1 MIYAEDSNALSWD
14 TDWSAYPD
22 PMYTFYEFL
31 STIPLHAKKEL
42 FRSIDRV
49 LGNNALPTVFVTSS
63 QMRWAV
69 AVIRLG
75 MQLPIEDIDIIDSA
89 FKKYSDMIFVLHRLK
104 FKDVALES
112 VPKESTLSDY
122 AALEVL
128 TRPSILFNPRL
139 FFESD
144 LPCYQEKSSI
154 GVLDVGTVTESF
166 VLKTSKNDRVE
177 ALPDTSTS
185 YPTSPNLDETS
196 GPGGDSLGR
205 LHGVS
210 SAATI
215 LSGQQKSVE
224 QLQSA
229 QGGVHGARPPHSKSQ
244 TLKALDLWDK
254 YVVFLAHVLRVY
266 STMMRGLQPLVSQNV
281 LVSIFQNIT
290 LVIDMILS
298 QGGSNP
304 RLEPWRK
311 RYRAIMGAELWDATW
326 AKIGDRLETPAIKLL
341 LDVWGRLI
349 SMHRVAEDQLL
360 TNVRYWLHRDRVVEV
375 WMLVINQ
382 ISKRVIRAH
391 YPHDL
396 SIGTDKIRVHLAD
409 FSMTTTSSDRDAKFI
424 LLAFSSTIVDY
435 NTFTSHGYYTYAC
448 EVCNIV
454 ERILAINKVIVVD
467 GVQYAQAPPT
477 ANYILYYFGDI
488 LFSMA
493 MRDYI
498 PSREYII
505 AKQRVIAVLVR
516 VLTLEE
522 QSDDKILP
530 ENRTRI
536 LQALDKTITKNHETQ
551 AILPVVPMLLKNSA
565 HVRPFIPKL
574 FDLVCHVLPKEHH
587 ATLILEECTLRHC
600 AYEAMSGLTAFVGY
614 YHHLKQSEMI
624 ADAKKQLCKHLKM
637 QISNIVERAKPDEAC
652 QALKKLIRRINRCAV
667 KKSAQ
672 EDPIFEGYMRFI
684 FQTLLLSV
692 ATETDANNMQFATC
706 IIINF
711 LYQYSRYSPGY
722 VEVFVHFYID
732 QLAATKSDQMGIV
745 YSYGL
750 MQTALVTWT
759 GALSKLQLKRTT
771 STIVDA
777 LADCDKNL
785 HRYASWSPYHQM
797 FISSL
802 RCLTSWI
809 SVLPGS
815 KLLAPETLNK
825 LVALLTRCNNFIN
838 CAGPKDHS
846 ANSKHRLRLQLVTSN
861 IEEGTVD
868 SSVDPLNSNNNY
880 NESVSEENSTL
891 NITAFTMLGIFGK
904 SVKVAQPE
912 FVDKDGCK
920 KTNTLSKTLY
930 RTLYTTIAVFSSTIL
945 RGMDTAQHYS
955 KHAPTD
961 VLTIRQAIDRVPLPE
976 TKVILKDFSSQLVSK
991 LDGYVPTSIRFFSVF
1006 HRAIYTVINFRRF
1019 ENGMWSDAVIFTT
1032 SRYTGGSKQWLA
1044 FPSMPTSKTLM
1055 PAQPDD
1061 LQLSTDDMSD
1071 SLPWIRLGYEVMY
1084 PATVKKKLQ
1093 FADVHESMRGIKPQ
1107 VDDDSEQAIEHETAE
1122 DFKRLHGSREVP
1134 DIKFVP
1140 AQPPKQ
1146 LPRGNTYDR
1155 PTYVAF
1161 FGIDFSLL
1169 NIAEPIL
1176 RELDKLDDLDRPFSA
1191 NTGII
1196 YLQSPDSLSTK
1207 RDICKG
1213 PLRGTSH
1220 EFSHFLSMLNHQ
1232 QLSPIEM
1239 VKRHSDV
1246 PLLRYVFGIKGF
1258 KVCYN
1263 LAPNLSA
1270 LISGKK
1276 MCAEDNREF
1285 YELLCERGIAVMWF
1299 DSHPGILDT
1308 DLAWQFID
1316 RVQSYPVQ
1324 PQRQFYDE
1332 EYLQTGTQSRAS
1344 SAQPEASE
1352 PLHDLSEN
1360 RSQSAGIYSTRF
1372 YTPPERKPGLI
1383 KRAIHQRR
1391 DQRSPNRESQV
1402 TRSNS
1407 EPGSAPSTKSRSRVS
1422 KSTWLQGYTGS
1433 TLAGIPTTTGVN
1445 RPRDASQG
1453 PKAFPSLNI
1462 RYATGSPQGA
1472 KFHERHS
1479 KGKRAMADI
1488 SKEKSTESM
1497 CTFSAPNPQDPHQSS
1512 APGDERTHENTDAKN
1527 SESKVRII
1535 ICLAPVVSTRGRLIK
1550 IAVSATGGSDK
1561 LNQDFIRMTG
1571 PLMSNMV
1578 VEAKDIAYIL
1588 SATILDTSANMASL
1602 RGEDFSMV
1610 YKRMEMIKHI
1620 IEKYSIKHESVESV
1634 HKFMFPVGTSGVQ
1647 STFHINPGTDS
1658 RVD

>member
-49 LGNNALPTVFVTSS
+49 LGNNALPTVFATSS

-75 MQLPIEDIDIIDSA
+75 MQLPTEDIDIIDSA

-112 VPKESTLSDY
+112 VAKESTLSDY

-144 LPCYQEKSSI
+144 LPCYQESCSTDAM
-154 GVLDVGTVTESF
+154 DVGAATESF
-166 VLKTSKNDRVE
+166 VLKTSKNERAV
-177 ALPDTSTS
+177 ALPDTSAS
-185 YPTSPNLDETS
+185 YPNSPNLDETS
-196 GPGGDSLGR
+196 GFGGDGLGR

-210 SAATI
+210 SATTI
-215 LSGQQKSVE
+215 LSGQQEPVE
-224 QLQSA
+224 QLHST
-229 QGGVHGARPPHSKSQ
+229 QGGVHGARLPHSKSRSRR
-244 TLKALDLWDK
+244 ALELWDK

-266 STMMRGLQPLVSQNV
+266 STMMRGLQPLVSQDV
-281 LVSIFQNIT
+281 LVSIFRSIT
-290 LVIDMILS
+290 SVIDMILS
-298 QGGSNP
+298 QGGGNP
-304 RLEPWRK
+304 RLEPWRR
-311 RYRAIMGAELWDATW
+311 RYRSIMGAELWDATW

-349 SMHRVAEDQLL
+349 SMHHVAEGQLL
-360 TNVRYWLHRDRVVEV
+360 TNVRYWVHRDRVVEA
-375 WMLVINQ
+375 WMLVVNQ
-382 ISKRVIRAH
+382 VSKRVIRAH

-396 SIGTDKIRVHLAD
+396 SIGTDKIRVHLAN
-409 FSMTTTSSDRDAKFI
+409 FNMTTTSSDCDAKYI
-424 LLAFSSTIVDY
+424 LLAFASTVVDY
-435 NTFTSHGYYTYAC
+435 NTITSYGYYTYAC

-477 ANYILYYFGDI
+477 ANYILYYFGDM

-498 PSREYII
+498 SSREYIL
-505 AKQRVIAVLVR
+505 AKQRIIAVLVR
-516 VLTLEE
+516 LLTLDER
-522 QSDDKILP
+522 SDDKILP

-551 AILPVVPMLLKNSA
+551 AILPIVPMLLKNSA

-574 FDLVCHVLPKEHH
+574 FDLVCHVLPKEHY

-600 AYEAMSGLTAFVGY
+600 AYEAMSALIAFVGY

-624 ADAKKQLCKHLKM
+624 ADTNKQLYKHLNM
-637 QISNIVERAKPDEAC
+637 QISNIVERAKPDEAR

-732 QLAATKSDQMGIV
+732 QLAATKSDQMAIV

-759 GALSKLQLKRTT
+759 GALSSLQLKRTT

-785 HRYASWSPYHQM
+785 HRYACWSPYHQM

-838 CAGPKDHS
+838 CAEPKDHS
-846 ANSKHRLRLQLVTSN
+846 SATKHRLRLQLVTSN

-868 SSVDPLNSNNNY
+868 SSVDPLNSDDNDG
-880 NESVSEENSTL
+880 SVSEEDGTL

-904 SVKVAQPE
+904 SAKVAQPG
-912 FVDKDGCK
+912 FFDNGGCK
-920 KTNTLSKTLY
+920 KTYTLSKTLY

-945 RGMDTAQHYS
+945 RGMDTMQHYS

-961 VLTIRQAIDRVPLPE
+961 VYTIRQAIDRVPLPE
-976 TKVILKDFSSQLVSK
+976 IKVILKDFSRQLVSK
-991 LDGYVPTSIRFFSVF
+991 LEGYVPTSIRFFSVF
-1006 HRAIYTVINFRRF
+1006 HRAVYTVINFQRF
-1019 ENGMWSDAVIFTT
+1019 ENGRWSDAAIFTT
-1032 SRYTGGSKQWLA
+1032 SRYAGGSKQWLA
-1044 FPSMPTSKTLM
+1044 FPSVPTSKTPM
-1055 PAQPDD
+1055 PAQPEN
-1061 LQLSTDDMSD
+1061 LQSLPDDMSD

-1084 PATVKKKLQ
+1084 PATVKKKLR
-1093 FADVHESMRGIKPQ
+1093 FSDAHESMREIKPQ
-1107 VDDDSEQAIEHETAE
+1107 VDDVSEQAIEHETAD
-1122 DFKRLHGSREVP
+1122 DFKRLHESREVP
-1134 DIKFVP
+1134 DIKFVS

-1285 YELLCERGIAVMWF
+1285 YELLRERGIAVLWF
-1299 DSHPGILDT
+1299 DSYPGNLDT

-1316 RVQSYPVQ
+1316 QVQSYTVQ

-1344 SAQPEASE
+1344 PAQPDASE
-1352 PLHDLSEN
+1352 PLHDVSED
-1360 RSQSAGIYSTRF
+1360 RSQSAGMYSTRF
-1372 YTPPERKPGLI
+1372 YSPPERKPGLI

-1391 DQRSPNRESQV
+1391 GQQSPNMDSQV
-1402 TRSNS
+1402 SRSIS
-1407 EPGSAPSTKSRSRVS
+1407 EPGSVPSAKSRSRVS
-1422 KSTWLQGYTGS
+1422 KPTWLQGYTRS
-1433 TLAGIPTTTGVN
+1433 TLTGISTITDVN
-1445 RPRDASQG
+1445 QPRDASQG
-1453 PKAFPSLNI
+1453 TKAFPSINSP
-1462 RYATGSPQGA
+1462 YATGSPQGT
-1472 KFHERHS
+1472 KSHERHS
-1479 KGKRAMADI
+1479 KGKRKMADI
-1488 SKEKSTESM
+1488 SKEKSAESM
-1497 CTFSAPNPQDPHQSS
+1497 FTFSGPNPQDPHQSS
-1512 APGDERTHENTDAKN
+1512 AAGDERTREDTDAKT

-1561 LNQDFIRMTG
+1561 LNHDFIRMTG
-1571 PLMSNMV
+1571 PLISNMV

-1620 IEKYSIKHESVESV
+1620 IEKYSIKHESIESV

-1647 STFHINPGTDS
+1647 STFHISQGTVP

>member
-49 LGNNALPTVFVTSS
+49 LGNNALPTVFATSS

-144 LPCYQEKSSI
+144 LPCYQENSSTN
-154 GVLDVGTVTESF
+154 VLDVGAATESF
-166 VLKTSKNDRVE
+166 VLKTSKNDRTV
-177 ALPDTSTS
+177 ALPDTSSS
-185 YPTSPNLDETS
+185 YPNSPNLDAAPDS
-196 GPGGDSLGR
+196 GGDGLGR

-210 SAATI
+210 SATTI
-215 LSGQQKSVE
+215 LSGQQEPVE
-224 QLQSA
+224 QLQST
-229 QGGVHGARPPHSKSQ
+229 QGGVHSARPHSKSRTQ
-244 TLKALDLWDK
+244 RARELWDK

-266 STMMRGLQPLVSQNV
+266 STMMRGLQPLVSQDV
-281 LVSIFQNIT
+281 LVSIFRSIT
-290 LVIDMILS
+290 SVIDMILS

-304 RLEPWRK
+304 RLDPWRK
-311 RYRAIMGAELWDATW
+311 RYRAIMGTELWDATW
-326 AKIGDRLETPAIKLL
+326 ATIGDRLETPAIKLL

-349 SMHRVAEDQLL
+349 SMHRIAEDQLL

-375 WMLVINQ
+375 WMLVVNQ
-382 ISKRVIRAH
+382 VSKRVIRAH

-396 SIGTDKIRVHLAD
+396 TIGTDKIRVHLAD
-409 FSMTTTSSDRDAKFI
+409 FSMTTTSSDRDAKYI
-424 LLAFSSTIVDY
+424 LLSFACTVVDY
-435 NTFTSHGYYTYAC
+435 NTITSHGYYVYAC

-498 PSREYII
+498 SSREYII
-505 AKQRVIAVLVR
+505 AKQRIMAVLVR
-516 VLTLEE
+516 VLTLNERP
-522 QSDDKILP
+522 DDKILP

-551 AILPVVPMLLKNSA
+551 AILPIIPMLLKNSA

-574 FDLVCHVLPKEHH
+574 FDLVCHVLPKEHY
-587 ATLILEECTLRHC
+587 ATLILEERTLRHC
-600 AYEAMSGLTAFVGY
+600 AYEAMSALIAYVGY
-614 YHHLKQSEMI
+614 YHHLKQSELI
-624 ADAKKQLCKHLKM
+624 ADTNEQLGKHLKI
-637 QISNIVERAKPDEAC
+637 QISNIVERAKPDEARHT
-652 QALKKLIRRINRCAV
+652 LKKLIRRINRCAV

-672 EDPIFEGYMRFI
+672 KDPIFEGYMRFI

-732 QLAATKSDQMGIV
+732 QLAATKSDQMAIV

-777 LADCDKNL
+777 LTNCDKNL
-785 HRYASWSPYHQM
+785 HRYACWSPYHQM

-825 LVALLTRCNNFIN
+825 LVALLTRCNNFIK
-838 CAGPKDHS
+838 CAEPKDHS
-846 ANSKHRLRLQLVTSN
+846 STTKHRMRLQLVTSN
-861 IEEGTVD
+861 IEESIVD
-868 SSVDPLNSNNNY
+868 SSVDPLNSDDD
-880 NESVSEENSTL
+880 EGLEAENSTS
-891 NITAFTMLGIFGK
+891 NIAAFTMLGIFGK
-904 SVKVAQPE
+904 SAKVAQPA
-912 FVDKDGCK
+912 FVDEDGCK
-920 KTNTLSKTLY
+920 KTYILSKTLY

-945 RGMDTAQHYS
+945 RGMDTMQYYS

-961 VLTIRQAIDRVPLPE
+961 VYTIRQAIDRVPLPD
-976 TKVILKDFSSQLVSK
+976 TNVILKDFHSQVVSK

-1006 HRAIYTVINFRRF
+1006 HRAIYTVINFQRF
-1019 ENGMWSDAVIFTT
+1019 ENGRWSDAAIFTT
-1032 SRYTGGSKQWLA
+1032 SRYAGGSKQWLA
-1044 FPSMPTSKTLM
+1044 FPSMPATKTPA
-1055 PAQPDD
+1055 PAQPGDI
-1061 LQLSTDDMSD
+1061 QSSPDDMSD
-1071 SLPWIRLGYEVMY
+1071 SLPWIRLGNEVMY
-1084 PATVKKKLQ
+1084 PATVKKKLR
-1093 FADVHESMRGIKPQ
+1093 FSDAHESMRGIKLQ
-1107 VDDDSEQAIEHETAE
+1107 VDDDSEQAIEHETAD
-1122 DFKRLHGSREVP
+1122 DFKRLHESREVP
-1134 DIKFVP
+1134 DIKFAS

-1146 LPRGNTYDR
+1146 PPRGNTYDR

-1220 EFSHFLSMLNHQ
+1220 EFSHFLSMLNRQ

-1285 YELLCERGIAVMWF
+1285 YEQLRERGIAVLWF
-1299 DSHPGILDT
+1299 DSHPGNLDT

-1316 RVQSYPVQ
+1316 RLQSYTVQ

-1344 SAQPEASE
+1344 STQPDASE
-1352 PLHDLSEN
+1352 PLHDVSEN
-1360 RSQSAGIYSTRF
+1360 RSQSAGMYSTRF
-1372 YTPPERKPGLI
+1372 YTPPDRKPGLI
-1383 KRAIHQRR
+1383 KRAIRQRR
-1391 DQRSPNRESQV
+1391 GQRSPNLESKV
-1402 TRSNS
+1402 SRSSS
-1407 EPGSAPSTKSRSRVS
+1407 EPGSVPSAKSCSRVS
-1422 KSTWLQGYTGS
+1422 KPTWLQGYTRS
-1433 TLAGIPTTTGVN
+1433 TLTGISTTNVN

-1453 PKAFPSLNI
+1453 TKAFPSINSP
-1462 RYATGSPQGA
+1462 YATGSPQGT
-1472 KFHERHS
+1472 KSHERHS
-1479 KGKRAMADI
+1479 KDKRTMADI
-1488 SKEKSTESM
+1488 CKEKSTESM
-1497 CTFSAPNPQDPHQSS
+1497 FAFSAPNPQDPHQSP
-1512 APGDERTHENTDAKN
+1512 ANEDERTRENRDAKT
-1527 SESKVRII
+1527 SESKVRIL

-1634 HKFMFPVGTSGVQ
+1634 HKFMFPVGSSGVQ
-1647 STFHINPGTDS
+1647 STFHINPSTAS